1 MKAVVQTRY
10 GSPEVLHVQEVARP
24 TPKDGELLIHVR
36 AASLTPSDNAFRQGN
51 PFIIRLMYGLRRPR
65 LAIGGVEFA
74 GDVVEVGSGV
84 TDFQPGDAVMGMS
97 TDRFGAHGE
106 YLCLPASKLMI
117 RKPETMSYA
126 DAVSLVDGPCTA
138 LSFLRDV
145 AKVQPGQTVLVYG
158 ASGAVGTAAV
168 QLAKYYGA
176 TVTGVCSTRNVA
188 LVKSL
193 GADSVIDYSR
203 EDFTKTGQT
212 WDVVFDAVGK
222 RSYHQCR
229 RALTPH
235 GVYMTTVPGIGI
247 VLAILGTA
255 LGSGRKAK
263 FTTAGLKQTR
273 ENLSFLAELFEAGQL
288 RPVIDRQYPLEAV
301 PEAHRY
307 VETGHKTGTVIIQV
321 AG

>member
-10 GSPEVLHVQEVARP
+10 GSPDVLQVQEVARP
-24 TPKDGELLIHVR
+24 TPKEGELLIRVR
-36 AASLTPSDNAFRQGN
+36 AASLTPSDNSFRQGN
-51 PFIIRLMYGLRRPR
+51 PFLIRLMYGLRKPR
-65 LAIGGVEFA
+65 LPIGGVEFA
-74 GDVVEVGSGV
+74 GDVAEVGSGV
-84 TDFQPGDAVMGMS
+84 SGFAAGDAVFGMS
-97 TDRFGAHGE
+97 TDHFGAHGE
-106 YLCLPASKLMI
+106 YLCLAATRPLI
-117 RKPETMSYA
+117 RKPDSLSYA

-176 TVTGVCSTRNVA
+176 TVTGVCSARNAA

-193 GADSVIDYSR
+193 GADQVIDYTR

-212 WDVVFDAVGK
+212 WDVIFDAVGK
-222 RSYHQCR
+222 RSFHQCR
-229 RALTPH
+229 RALTPR
-235 GVYMTTVPGIGI
+235 GVYMTTVPGLGI

-255 LGSGRKAK
+255 LGNGRKAK

-273 ENLSFLAELFEAGQL
+273 ENLSFLAGLYEAGQL
-288 RPVIDRQYPLEAV
+288 KPVVDRQFPLEAL
-301 PEAHRY
+301 PAAHRY
-307 VETGHKTGTVIIQV
+307 VETGRKTGTVIIQV